1 MIKKKNVPGK
11 GSVDSA
17 FTELIFMIS
26 TIQKLVIA
34 VAHGMMEFWDDW
46 IPYGLSL
53 ECGNESHHQQMN
65 EAAFPIPACGFI
77 AFYSSKVLKN
87 ILILKFWLWYG
98 GIFEISWALSNRI
111 LVRKDV
117 RNLRKEE
124 VYLVEKVNIL
134 RGTLWNKWHWS
145 WLRRAWTYDLA
156 SE

>member
-1 MIKKKNVPGK
+1 MIKKKKCAWKRFCRLCIHRVNFHDFNNPKV
-11 GSVDSA
+11 S
-17 FTELIFMIS
+17 F
-26 TIQKLVIA
+26 A